1 MTHEE
6 IHKVSD
12 DIHSGIKMMLEKV
25 AKASRDA
32 GVMDLCEMMNVT
44 DMIKDL
50 SEAHKNIVK
59 VHWMLSEKP
68 IRKY

>member
-6 IHKVSD
+6 IHKTSD
-12 DIHSGIKMMLEKV
+12 DIHAGIRMMLEKV

-32 GVMDLCEMMNVT
+32 GEMDICDMGKVT

-50 SEAHKNIVK
+50 AEAHKDIVK

>member
-6 IHKVSD
+6 VHKTSD
-12 DIHSGIKMMLEKV
+12 DIHTGIRMMLEKV
-25 AKASRDA
+25 SEATKDA
-32 GVMDLCEMMNVT
+32 GEMEFCDMAKVT

-50 SEAHKNIVK
+50 AEAHKNIVK